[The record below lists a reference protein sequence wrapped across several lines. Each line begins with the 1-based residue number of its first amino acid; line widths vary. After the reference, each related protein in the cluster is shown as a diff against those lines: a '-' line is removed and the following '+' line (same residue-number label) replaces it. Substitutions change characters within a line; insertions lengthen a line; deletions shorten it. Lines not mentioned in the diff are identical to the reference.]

1 MSEVYVV
8 ICSGFSPGARVLRA
22 AVRKAALEEKN
33 IRMVTVV
40 PALSGLP
47 AAEADLR
54 ALLAIP
60 DHYKVLFLQGGASS
74 QFAMV
79 PMNLLRGGQ
88 DAAYLKTGSWSKKAI
103 SEARRY
109 CAVNVAA
116 TTDGV

>member
-54 ALLAIP
+54 ALAGK
-60 DHYKVLFLQGGASS
+60 KVVAVDGCEGLCGIQVLSMFGVTPTRKLMIGN
-74 QFAMV
+74 QFAFSNNAV
-79 PMNLLRGGQ
+79 DAECQNILRLVREVI
-88 DAAYLKTGSWSKKAI
+88 A
-103 SEARRY
+103 
-109 CAVNVAA
+109 
-116 TTDGV
+116 